1 MSSSSFFRF
10 VFAAHVVFW
19 CFLVFL
25 SLCQHTCRQAGEWFL
40 LFLGPLCFANVFIA
54 VIEPGLIRIGC
65 GAVAGQLRGQTVNVN
80 RELLLYSRQHDTVQS
95 MRYFHSRVVLPA
107 LYCQRIHTYACAA
120 ASCCLASNLS
130 NRELHT
136 ARICLGECI
145 HKIAPKPPFESPK

>member
-1 MSSSSFFRF
+1 MSFPPSPWKPTHAIFTLKNDGIICCVCVLLTARSCVCVCVCSM
-10 VFAAHVVFW
+10 
-19 CFLVFL
+19 LTSTVFL
-25 SLCQHTCRQAGEWFL
+25 R
-40 LFLGPLCFANVFIA
+40 
-54 VIEPGLIRIGC
+54 PGLIRIGC